1 MAEAPE
7 ELPCFPGY
15 ETLGEIYC
23 VSFVRDLSPEEVLRR
38 FGVDEE
44 SMEEVAFDELDY
56 RSVESMRADAAGYIG
71 AARVGDWTVV
81 IEPGGWQIAVDG
93 NTYAPVSQGTEVVS
107 VCRHEYARDTF
118 AYIVEG
124 TPVVWFDPMYPEE
137 RSGSDPDRFVAK
149 MREVGLDPDHD
160 IDGPGID
167 HPMESSFALASSI
180 TGLSFSTDLRSL
192 RFLGAE
198 PLGGLSGSSMQN
210 QNGASRTLAD
220 VLRAQGLL

>member
-1 MAEAPE
+1 MTEAPE

-44 SMEEVAFDELDY
+44 TMEEVAFDELDY
-56 RSVESMRADAAGYIG
+56 RSVESMRDDAAGYIG
-71 AARVGDWTVV
+71 AARIGDWIVV
-81 IEPGGWQIAVDG
+81 IEPGGWQIAVDH
-93 NTYAPVSQGTEVVS
+93 TIYARVSRGTEVVS
-107 VCRHEYARDTF
+107 VCRHNYAEDTF
-118 AYIVEG
+118 AYIIDG
-124 TPVVWFDPMYPEE
+124 TPVVSFDPMYPEE
-137 RSGSDPDRFVAK
+137 RSGSDPDRFVTK
-149 MREVGLDPDHD
+149 MHEVGLDPNHD

-180 TGLSFSTDLRSL
+180 TGLSFSTDLRNL

-210 QNGASRTLAD
+210 RNSASQTLSS

>member
-1 MAEAPE
+1 MTEAPE

-23 VSFVRDLSPEEVLRR
+23 VSFVRDLSPEEALRR

-44 SMEEVAFDELDY
+44 TMDEVAFDELDY

-81 IEPGGWQIAVDG
+81 IEPGGWLIAVADKI
-93 NTYAPVSQGTEVVS
+93 YARVSRGTEVVS
-107 VCRHEYARDTF
+107 VCRHDYAEDTF
-118 AYIVEG
+118 AYIVDG

-137 RSGSDPDRFVAK
+137 RSGSDPDRFVTK
-149 MREVGLDPDHD
+149 MHEVGLDPDHD
-160 IDGPGID
+160 IDGPRID
-167 HPMESSFALASSI
+167 RPMESSFALASSI
-180 TGLSFSTDLRSL
+180 TGLSFSTDLRNL

-210 QNGASRTLAD
+210 QNGASQTLSS
-220 VLRAQGLL
+220 VLRAEGL